1 MRILITNDD
10 GIGAPGLTVLEQ
22 IAAELSNDV
31 WVVAPEADC
40 SDAFG
45 APTVYQPLKL
55 HRFGRRRY
63 SLAGTPADCV
73 LVGIKHILRGR
84 RPSLLLAGVNAGEN
98 VADDIFHSGTIA
110 AAIQSTLLEV
120 PSISLSLITGGH
132 KTEAKWDTPKS
143 HGPELLRMLMQRE
156 WPDDVLLNL
165 NFPNCKPAEVKGV
178 AFTKQGRRP
187 SRIWSVR
194 LSDSECSH
202 ELRIE
207 RHKSQ
212 PRRDTDLWAVATGRI
227 SVTPIKLDLTAG
239 MSQGPDEGRFNR
251 RQRRRTKQGR
261 HSNAWVGGRP

>member
-110 AAIQSTLLEV
+110 AAIQ
-120 PSISLSLITGGH
+120 G
-132 KTEAKWDTPKS
+132 
-143 HGPELLRMLMQRE
+143 
-156 WPDDVLLNL
+156 
-165 NFPNCKPAEVKGV
+165 
-178 AFTKQGRRP
+178 
-187 SRIWSVR
+187 
-194 LSDSECSH
+194 
-202 ELRIE
+202 
-207 RHKSQ
+207 
-212 PRRDTDLWAVATGRI
+212 DLA
-227 SVTPIKLDLTAG
+227 
-239 MSQGPDEGRFNR
+239 
-251 RQRRRTKQGR
+251 
-261 HSNAWVGGRP
+261 

>member
-84 RPSLLLAGVNAGEN
+84 RPSLLLAGVNAL
-98 VADDIFHSGTIA
+98 
-110 AAIQSTLLEV
+110 QSTLLEV

-132 KTEAKWDTPKS
+132 KTEVKWDTPKS

-165 NFPNCKPAEVKGV
+165 NFPDCKPAEVKGV